1 MIQEIMLLR
10 TPLVEK
16 TTTVATD
23 PAQHPRIPVNLDIV
37 FPSMPCFLIEPSMR
51 TTVNAVSSD
60 EITNS
65 LKWEHIDK
73 YGNVLR
79 EFNKDMMS
87 NWSFEDEYHWD
98 DVE

>member
-1 MIQEIMLLR
+1 MQELILLR

-23 PAQHPRIPVNLDIV
+23 PARHPRIPVNLDIV

-51 TTVNAVSSD
+51 TTLNGVSSD
-60 EITNS
+60 EISSS
-65 LKWEHIDK
+65 LKWEIIDK

-79 EFNKDMMS
+79 EFNKERRED
-87 NWSFEDEYHWD
+87 WSFMEEYD
-98 DVE
+98 YNDNE

>member
-1 MIQEIMLLR
+1 MEEIILLR

-16 TTTVATD
+16 MTTVATD

-51 TTVNAVSSD
+51 TTLNSVSSH

-65 LKWEHIDK
+65 LKWEHIDQ

-79 EFNKDMMS
+79 EFNTDQMS
-87 NWSFEDEYHWD
+87 NWSFGDEFHWD
-98 DVE
+98 DEE